1 MGRSEWTR
9 DCTHLGAMAM
19 LRVDREQVQS
29 GWTPHP
35 SWTRLAPL
43 LSRPLSISV
52 PLGSILALATL
63 SSLVLASFS
72 YTSHAFQTGRS
83 PLYANAPKTPRN
95 AFAVHSSD
103 LSFERARRLWR
114 DRWPSTATPA
124 ILLTR
129 GSYRNSI
136 DSLVARATLLAPL
149 LRRPACSRPDS
160 VLRMNRAPR

>member
-29 GWTPHP
+29 GRTPHP

-52 PLGSILALATL
+52 PLGSSSPSHTL
-63 SSLVLASFS
+63 QPGARIFQLYF
-72 YTSHAFQTGRS
+72 TRFQTGRS

-149 LRRPACSRPDS
+149 LRRPACSRPGS